1 MAKARAKAQNTGL
14 AADLMGNRIAVL
26 FSGGK
31 DSTLAAFYTAS
42 MGFEPVLFTFVPKA
56 DDSYMLHKPC
66 LSLAPLQAKAL
77 GMEHY
82 MIGVSGEKEKEV
94 DEMLKYLSK
103 QRLDGISSGAVESEY
118 QKQRVDY
125 IGESLGIPT
134 YAFLWHRNASVMADF
149 QYMEIV
155 LVRASGYG
163 ITKDDVGKPFRIYGK
178 AELINPFLEGGEGET
193 AVLDAPF
200 FKSRISIRDS
210 EVVSKGDIAELIVRD
225 AALEEKGA
233 GHGKE

>member
-1 MAKARAKAQNTGL
+1 
-14 AADLMGNRIAVL
+14 MGNRVAVL

-56 DDSYMLHKPC
+56 EDSYMLHKPC

-77 GMEHY
+77 GMEHH
-82 MIGVSGEKEKEV
+82 MLNVSGEKEKEV
-94 DEMLKYLSK
+94 EEMLGHLSRHK
-103 QRLDGISSGAVESEY
+103 IDGLSSGAVESEY

-125 IGESLGIPT
+125 IGDSLGVPT
-134 YAFLWHRNASVMADF
+134 YSFLWHRNDAVMDDF
-149 QYMEIV
+149 SYMEIV

-178 AELINPFLEGGEGET
+178 KELINPFLEGGEGET

-200 FKSRISIRDS
+200 FKYRISILDS
-210 EVVSKGDIAELIVRD
+210 EISSRGDVAELMVRD
-225 AALEEKGA
+225 AALEEKSGS
-233 GHGKE
+233 HGKE